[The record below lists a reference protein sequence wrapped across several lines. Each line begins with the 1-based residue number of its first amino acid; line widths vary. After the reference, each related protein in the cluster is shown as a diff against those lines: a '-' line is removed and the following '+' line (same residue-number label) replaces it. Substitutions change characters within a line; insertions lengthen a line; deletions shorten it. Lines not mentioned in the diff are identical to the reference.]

1 MFKKEKEGEVKKGRG
16 KNLVEEQTREQEMAN
31 GVEQAFGRVFL
42 WGKLAVDLEG
52 SSGVIQVG

>member
-16 KNLVEEQTREQEMAN
+16 KNLVEEQTREQEMTN

-52 SSGVIQVG
+52 SSAVI